1 MLCEFWWGL
10 EARWLLNRSLLVP
23 KRISACEINLSQVKE
38 RGTSRAVNQ
47 LDKVKGKSLELEVTR
62 RKCSKGTWRQFFE
75 ATGDIFTTGDL
86 SKCLML
92 SSLTEKVII
101 AETFQK
107 PGPCLL
113 LLLLLSWHTWPL
125 PQPSITWMSDY
136 FIYQHLINAHYML
149 ECI

>member
-1 MLCEFWWGL
+1 MLCEFWLGL
-10 EARWLLNRSLLVP
+10 KARWLLNRSLLVP

-113 LLLLLSWHTWPL
+113 LSWLLSWPTQSSPPSSTTWTNNSCFVSPYATK
-125 PQPSITWMSDY
+125 SKHI
-136 FIYQHLINAHYML
+136 
-149 ECI
+149 E